1 MTRFAMIG
9 PLRCLLAVVLA
20 VTLGG
25 PAHAQLRPHR
35 AEYSLRLGTA
45 ANSPRIGKAVQEMT
59 LDCDG
64 WHMRREVTVS
74 AALTPSLQVKVHSIL
89 EGDEDRTGQGFR
101 YHSAV
106 TQNGTLH
113 ESSGTVRH
121 DGETIRA
128 TIEAPDRTDTTTLP
142 PSTLMPVTAVDSLVK
157 RLSAGDS
164 AFQLTMFSADGVGE
178 AFRFDVKPIEPTALP
193 RKPPSEEDGAVP
205 AARSWPVSMTVTRAD
220 AEAGKPLMTVRLQV
234 YDTGVLDRV
243 VIDAGIVTV
252 AAYLHSLQMADA
264 PARAPDCSRP

>member
-1 MTRFAMIG
+1 MTSPFRFFLTA
-9 PLRCLLAVVLA
+9 ALA
-20 VTLGG
+20 VTLVA

-45 ANSPRIGKAVQEMT
+45 ANSPRIGKAVQEVT

-64 WHMRREVTVS
+64 WHMRREITAS
-74 AALTPSLQVKVHSIL
+74 AALTPSLQVKVRSIL
-89 EGDEDRTGQGFR
+89 TGDEDRAGKGFR

-113 ESSGTVRH
+113 ETGGTVRH
-121 DGETIRA
+121 DGEAIRA
-128 TIEAPDRTDTTTLP
+128 TIEAPDHTDTTTLP
-142 PSTLMPVTAVDSLVK
+142 PATLMPVAAVGSLVQ

-164 AFQLTMFSADGVGE
+164 AFQLMMFSAEGVGE
-178 AFRFDVKPIEPTALP
+178 AFRFDVKPIELTALP
-193 RKPPSEEDGAVP
+193 RTPPSEQDVAVP

-220 AEAGKPLMTVRLQV
+220 AEPGKPMMNVRLQV

-243 VIDAGIVTV
+243 VIDAGIVTIV
-252 AAYLHSLQMADA
+252 AYLQSLQMAEV
-264 PARAPDCSRP
+264 PAKTPDCSRP